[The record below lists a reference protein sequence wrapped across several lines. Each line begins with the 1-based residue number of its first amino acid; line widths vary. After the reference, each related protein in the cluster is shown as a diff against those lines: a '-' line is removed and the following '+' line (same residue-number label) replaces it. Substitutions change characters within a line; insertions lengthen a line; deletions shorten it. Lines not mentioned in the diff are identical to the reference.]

1 MRKRFYKII
10 VASVL
15 LFLIQDFAHGQEQ
28 PKKAFP
34 APITILGAF
43 PPASGRQ
50 KTLQLPDRAIPTPI
64 MKQIPRPATIQFLP
78 TPDIYTRQF
87 GFFCRKELQF
97 EKSTR
102 IPLRFRVGSLAY
114 SNALEGK

>member
-15 LFLIQDFAHGQEQ
+15 LFLIQGFAHGQEQ

-34 APITILGAF
+34 APITILSAF
-43 PPASGRQ
+43 PPASGWHAA
-50 KTLQLPDRAIPTPI
+50 LQLPDRAIPTPVI
-64 MKQIPRPATIQFLP
+64 KLMPRPAPIQFLP
-78 TPDIYTRQF
+78 PPDAYTRQF

-97 EKSTR
+97 EKTTR
-102 IPLRFRVGSLAY
+102 IPLRFRLGSLAY